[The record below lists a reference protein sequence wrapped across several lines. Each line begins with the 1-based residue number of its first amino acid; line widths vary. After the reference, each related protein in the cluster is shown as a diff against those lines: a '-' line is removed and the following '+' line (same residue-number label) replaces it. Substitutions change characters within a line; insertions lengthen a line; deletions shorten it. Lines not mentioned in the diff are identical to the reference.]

1 MTASAHLQ
9 FVTSQQAT
17 RMPLQRLPAHT
28 TLPQLTHTTMECLLQ
43 LSQPQ
48 SGASPGDQEL
58 ALELLAMA
66 AGDGTAAEHAVVQ
79 RLNLISKLFDQ
90 LHAETQIPASCR
102 QLLEHARYPMMKNI
116 LVDGSF
122 LTLEQHPLR
131 QILHTTLLTAF
142 TICTKG
148 NQALRQ
154 LEQRLQDLPG
164 IIDLSANFVTP
175 GLRRLQ
181 GLSDEQVR
189 VFESQLAEQA
199 KEREQSLKAQAARL
213 VTRELDEMTL
223 GLKLPHG
230 VVNFLQFAINPLL
243 TAILLKHGM
252 DSVRWTAEMS
262 RVQNLLASYEPANA
276 VRATDRSGI
285 ISNLVLDLISIGMP
299 QERIQ
304 MLLIL
309 LNASPAH

>member
-9 FVTSQQAT
+9 FVTSQQAA
-17 RMPLQRLPAHT
+17 RMPLERLPTHT
-28 TLPQLTHTTMECLLQ
+28 PLPQLTSTTMECLLQ

-48 SGASPGDQEL
+48 SGASASDHEL

-66 AGDGTAAEHAVVQ
+66 AGEGTAAEHAVVQ
-79 RLNLISKLFDQ
+79 RLNLISSLFDQ
-90 LHAETQIPASCR
+90 LHADAQIPAGCR
-102 QLLEHARYPMMKNI
+102 KLLEHVRYPMMKNV

-122 LTLEQHPLR
+122 LTSEQHPLR
-131 QILHTTLLTAF
+131 QILQTTLLTAV
-142 TICTKG
+142 TVCTKG

-154 LEQRLQDLPG
+154 LEQRLQDLPSL
-164 IIDLSANFVTP
+164 IDLSANFVTP
-175 GLRRLQ
+175 GLRKLQ
-181 GLSDEQVR
+181 GISNEQVR
-189 VFESQLAEQA
+189 VFEGQLAQQA
-199 KEREQSLKAQAARL
+199 KEREQSLKTQSARI

-230 VVNFLQFAINPLL
+230 VVNFLQFGINPLL
-243 TAILLKHGM
+243 IAILLKHGM

-285 ISNLVLDLISIGMP
+285 ISNLVLDLIGIGMP

-304 MLLIL
+304 MLLTL
-309 LNASPAH
+309 LNASPYH